1 MSYPQDPDLTPEAE
15 PHADAGRILVTTTPA
30 LEGYRITR
38 YIEVVS
44 AQTVLGTG
52 FFSELASWMAD
63 LFGAESRT
71 LAWKIDQA
79 RDSALRKLCAK
90 ALDLGADA
98 VIGTSF
104 AYSSNS
110 RSMVSVIVT
119 GTAVNVVPVQH

>member
-1 MSYPQDPDLTPEAE
+1 MPDLWQSGIEEESEYAR
-15 PHADAGRILVTTTPA
+15 RIRVTTTPA
-30 LEGYRITR
+30 LEGYRVTA
-38 YIEVVS
+38 YLGVVS
-44 AQTVLGTG
+44 AETVLGTG

-79 RDSALRKLCAK
+79 RDSALRKLRAK

-119 GTAVNVVPVQH
+119 GTAVNAAPIPR